1 MSGSDQNRKQKSSG
15 NPTPGRSGDRFT
27 YSGGKRIT
35 YNSDRLEETQEKL
48 NQQPAFCNVVPGK
61 SGKGESVDEIA
72 ALAKQMDAIYQQMHL
87 LIKAT
92 AKALESIRITVQ
104 EMDNGLAASYI
115 VDDGVSCT
123 LKKKKEKEDPL
134 MLK

>member
-15 NPTPGRSGDRFT
+15 NPTPGRSGDR
-27 YSGGKRIT
+27 IT
-35 YNSDRLEETQEKL
+35 YNSDLLEETQEKL
-48 NQQPAFCNVVPGK
+48 NQQPVFCNVVPGK
-61 SGKGESVDEIA
+61 SGKGESVDKIA
-72 ALAKQMDAIYQQMHL
+72 ALAEQMDAIYQQMHL
-87 LIKAT
+87 LINAT

-134 MLK
+134 ILK

>member
-15 NPTPGRSGDRFT
+15 NPTPVRSGD
-27 YSGGKRIT
+27 RIT
-35 YNSDRLEETQEKL
+35 YNSDLLEETQEKL

-61 SGKGESVDEIA
+61 SGKGESVDKIA
-72 ALAKQMDAIYQQMHL
+72 ALAEQMDAIYQQMHL

-115 VDDGVSCT
+115 VDDGASCT

-134 MLK
+134 ILK

>member
-15 NPTPGRSGDRFT
+15 NPTPGRSGD
-27 YSGGKRIT
+27 RIT

-61 SGKGESVDEIA
+61 CGTGESVDEIA

>member
-15 NPTPGRSGDRFT
+15 NPTPGRSGDWFT

>member
-15 NPTPGRSGDRFT
+15 NPTPGRSGDR
-27 YSGGKRIT
+27 IT
-35 YNSDRLEETQEKL
+35 YNSDLLEETQEKL
-48 NQQPAFCNVVPGK
+48 NQQPPFCNVVPGK
-61 SGKGESVDEIA
+61 SGKGESVDKIA
-72 ALAKQMDAIYQQMHL
+72 ALAEQMDAIYQQMHL

-134 MLK
+134 ILK

>member
-15 NPTPGRSGDRFT
+15 NPTPGRSGD
-27 YSGGKRIT
+27 RIT

>member
-15 NPTPGRSGDRFT
+15 NPTPVRSGD
-27 YSGGKRIT
+27 RIT
-35 YNSDRLEETQEKL
+35 YNSDLLEETQEKL

-61 SGKGESVDEIA
+61 SGKGESVDKIA
-72 ALAKQMDAIYQQMHL
+72 ALAEQMDAIYQQMHL

-123 LKKKKEKEDPL
+123 
-134 MLK
+134 

>member
-15 NPTPGRSGDRFT
+15 NPTPGRSGD
-27 YSGGKRIT
+27 RIT

-123 LKKKKEKEDPL
+123 VKKKKEKEDPL

>member
-15 NPTPGRSGDRFT
+15 NPTPGHSGD
-27 YSGGKRIT
+27 RIT
-35 YNSDRLEETQEKL
+35 YNSDRLEEIQEKL

>member
-1 MSGSDQNRKQKSSG
+1 MSGSDQNRKQKGFG
-15 NPTPGRSGDRFT
+15 NSTPVRSGDRFT

-35 YNSDRLEETQEKL
+35 YNSDLLEETEEKL

-61 SGKGESVDEIA
+61 SGKGESVDKIA
-72 ALAKQMDAIYQQMHL
+72 ALAEQMDAIYQQMHL

-123 LKKKKEKEDPL
+123 LKEKKKKEDPL
-134 MLK
+134 MMK

>member
-1 MSGSDQNRKQKSSG
+1 MSGSDQNRKRNSSG
-15 NPTPGRSGDRFT
+15 NPTPGRSGD
-27 YSGGKRIT
+27 RIT

>member
-1 MSGSDQNRKQKSSG
+1 MSGSDQNRKQKSFG
-15 NPTPGRSGDRFT
+15 NSTPVRSGDRFT

-35 YNSDRLEETQEKL
+35 YNSDLLEETEEKL

-61 SGKGESVDEIA
+61 SGKGESVDKIA
-72 ALAKQMDAIYQQMHL
+72 ALAEQMDAIYQQMHL

-92 AKALESIRITVQ
+92 AKALESIRITVH

-123 LKKKKEKEDPL
+123 LKEKKKKEDPL
-134 MLK
+134 MMK

>member
-1 MSGSDQNRKQKSSG
+1 M
-15 NPTPGRSGDRFT
+15 RSGD
-27 YSGGKRIT
+27 RIT
-35 YNSDRLEETQEKL
+35 YNSDLLEETQEKL

-61 SGKGESVDEIA
+61 SGKGESVDKIA
-72 ALAKQMDAIYQQMHL
+72 ALAEQMDAIYQQMHL

-134 MLK
+134 ILK

>member
-1 MSGSDQNRKQKSSG
+1 MSGGDQNRKQKSFG
-15 NPTPGRSGDRFT
+15 NSTPVRSGDRFT

-35 YNSDRLEETQEKL
+35 YNSDLLEETEEKL

-61 SGKGESVDEIA
+61 SGKGESVDKIA
-72 ALAKQMDAIYQQMHL
+72 ALAEQMDAIYQQMHL

-123 LKKKKEKEDPL
+123 LKEKKKKEDPL
-134 MLK
+134 MMK

>member
-1 MSGSDQNRKQKSSG
+1 MSGSDQNRKQKSFG
-15 NPTPGRSGDRFT
+15 NSTPVRSGDRFT

-35 YNSDRLEETQEKL
+35 YNSDLLEETEKKL

-61 SGKGESVDEIA
+61 SGKGESVDKIA
-72 ALAKQMDAIYQQMHL
+72 ALAEQMDAIYQQMHL

-123 LKKKKEKEDPL
+123 LKEKKKKEDPL
-134 MLK
+134 MMK

>member
-1 MSGSDQNRKQKSSG
+1 MSGSDQNRKRNSSG

-123 LKKKKEKEDPL
+123 LKKKKENEDPL

>member
-15 NPTPGRSGDRFT
+15 NPTPGRSGDR
-27 YSGGKRIT
+27 IT
-35 YNSDRLEETQEKL
+35 YNSDLLEETQEKL

-61 SGKGESVDEIA
+61 SGKGESVDKIA
-72 ALAKQMDAIYQQMHL
+72 ALAEQMDAIYQQMHL

>member
-1 MSGSDQNRKQKSSG
+1 MSGGDQNRKQKSFG
-15 NPTPGRSGDRFT
+15 NPTPVRSGERFT
-27 YSGGKRIT
+27 YSSGKRIT
-35 YNSDRLEETQEKL
+35 YNNDLLEETEGKL
-48 NQQPAFCNVVPGK
+48 KQQPAYCNVVPGK

-72 ALAKQMDAIYQQMHL
+72 ALAGQMDAIYQQMHL

-104 EMDNGLAASYI
+104 EMDNELAASYI